1 VVYIPGTW
9 TGAGACTSSFG
20 PLLTSPGTGKACS
33 STGNSQARAQLT
45 LQNPSQGPYYQAGGG
60 GAASTEMVAGSNARY
75 DALVAT
81 IQHRAS
87 KTFTF
92 LANYTWSHCF
102 DLLDNPGAFNTV
114 GVEDP
119 HNIHRDYGACGF
131 DRRAIFNT
139 AIVATSHFDLS
150 GWKSLLVNNWELAP
164 ILRATSG
171 APYSVTSGIDNSLTA
186 IGNDRPNWTGQ
197 SPYLHKRPLNN
208 TQLNP
213 ATLDISQFSEN
224 ALGTYGNL
232 SRNVFI
238 GPKLLNLDS
247 SLSRVFPL
255 HERLAMMLRLEA
267 FNVLNHPAFSNPG
280 SNLNSPG
287 GFGRIT
293 TTVTGSNPR
302 LFQGALKFT
311 F

>member
-1 VVYIPGTW
+1 
-9 TGAGACTSSFG
+9 
-20 PLLTSPGTGKACS
+20 
-33 STGNSQARAQLT
+33 
-45 LQNPSQGPYYQAGGG
+45 
-60 GAASTEMVAGSNARY
+60 
-75 DALVAT
+75 
-81 IQHRAS
+81 
-87 KTFTF
+87 
-92 LANYTWSHCF
+92 
-102 DLLDNPGAFNTV
+102 
-114 GVEDP
+114 
-119 HNIHRDYGACGF
+119 
-131 DRRAIFNT
+131 
-139 AIVATSHFDLS
+139 
-150 GWKSLLVNNWELAP
+150 
-164 ILRATSG
+164 
-171 APYSVTSGIDNSLTA
+171 
-186 IGNDRPNWTGQ
+186 PNWTGQ
-197 SPYLHKRPLNN
+197 SPYLHTRPLNN

-255 HERLAMMLRLEA
+255 HERLAIMLRLEA

-287 GFGRIT
+287 AFGRLT